1 MKTTAIAAVLA
12 ILCATS
18 VPVEAETPACDKAM
32 ATACGADRHLWA
44 DPMCRVHGC
53 VQKIDTGSRTVR
65 LQYSLAVSY
74 VVHDRRPRG

>member
-32 ATACGADRHLWA
+32 ATACGADRHLGLIPCA
-44 DPMCRVHGC
+44 ECMGACR
-53 VQKIDTGSRTVR
+53 K
-65 LQYSLAVSY
+65 
-74 VVHDRRPRG
+74 